1 MPKNHFNYQK
11 LLNDSMISII
21 KKVLNVISKEGLLA
35 DHHFYITFD
44 ITAKGV
50 VIPLFLIT
58 KDSNEVTIVIQHLF
72 TDLEVNQHGFS
83 LYLSFKGKFEKLVI
97 PFKAITY
104 FTDPSMN
111 FALKFE
117 CDSIADDITYPV
129 QLDYSS
135 LEDSAE
141 TSFGTEADNIIDLS
155 NFRDKTD
162 Q

>member
-21 KKVLNVISKEGLLA
+21 KKVLNVISRNGLLG

-44 ITAKGV
+44 ITSKGV
-50 VIPLFLIT
+50 VIPPFLIT

-72 TDLEVNQHGFS
+72 KDLEVNKDGFS
-83 LYLSFKGKFEKLVI
+83 VYLSFKGKFENLVI

-104 FTDPSMN
+104 FTDPSVN
-111 FALKFE
+111 FTLKLE
-117 CDSIADDITYPV
+117 CDNIADYTTDPV
-129 QLDYSS
+129 QFDNAS
-135 LEDSAE
+135 LEDSADH
-141 TSFGTEADNIIDLS
+141 SFGTETDNIIDLS
-155 NFRDKTD
+155 NFRDKTE